1 MDGDL
6 RAKVRELMASGV
18 LPSAPPVIERAGR
31 GTEGDRA
38 RMVVDN
44 PRAEPCSICN
54 ESRPTI
60 AYLWPGGVMVR
71 VHAACAA
78 IWKQETLSLSSPEE
92 RRHGAD

>member
-1 MDGDL
+1 MTEGDL

-44 PRAEPCSICN
+44 PRAEPCAICD
-54 ESRPTI
+54 EPGPPI
-60 AYLWPGGVMVR
+60 AYFWPGGLMVR
-71 VHAACAA
+71 VHAARDA
-78 IWKQETLSLSSPEE
+78 IWKQEGG
-92 RRHGAD
+92 R